1 MKLICSVYRSSTRD
15 QLYLYVEKKDSLSRV
30 PEALLQRFGKPE
42 LAMTLMLEESTR
54 LATTTPQKVMEAIQ
68 EQGYYLQMPPIQNTE
83 MAELAKK
90 NTKLSV

>member
-42 LAMTLMLEESTR
+42 LAMTLMLDESTR